1 MLNDAYDVMLS
12 SVNSLNQRR
21 TLTEKKILQKIEN
34 KLKRGFGG

>member
-21 TLTEKKILQKIEN
+21 TLTEEKILQKIEK
-34 KLKRGFGG
+34 KLERGFGG